1 MKLIS
6 IKITIIFLFLT
17 TPGAW
22 AMGRRPPVEE
32 EIPVFQPPT
41 PAPLSLT
48 LGNCYELALRRSETV
63 AIQKEEIKEAEAQFF
78 IASSEAMGDVDFI
91 LQRTLQQEL
100 KAGGDE
106 SVSGSFRD
114 PDRRE
119 RRFTVTQPLFQGFKA
134 LGALTGAGSLRHQQK
149 EEWRRARQLLLL
161 DVAQAFY
168 GLLRERRNVDTVSG
182 IYSLFQERI
191 KELSGREE
199 IGRSR
204 ASEVV
209 TAQARLKVL
218 EAERARSV
226 GALAAAQNL
235 LEFLTGIK
243 LAGRELSE
251 EEFSSLVPRVLE
263 DYLESMESRPDV
275 EAAKQA
281 AKTAWRAVIVEQS
294 AFWPEVTM
302 EHNQYDRR
310 EGLQA
315 QIDWDF
321 LFKITVPLSRG
332 GETIGK
338 VKQAVSR
345 WKKSK
350 LAYRKARRE
359 ASLDIQQNY
368 EHWTT
373 SLEETRALAD
383 AVKASEEN
391 FRLQKDEYAH
401 NLVSN
406 LDVLEALESLRQT
419 RREANAA
426 HYQMKENYWR
436 LRVAAGEVL

>member
-6 IKITIIFLFLT
+6 IRITLLFLFLAI
-17 TPGAW
+17 PVAW
-22 AMGRRPPVEE
+22 AMGRRPPVEDQVL
-32 EIPVFQPPT
+32 ISPSS
-41 PAPLSLT
+41 PLKLT
-48 LGNCYELALRRSETV
+48 LGDCYELALRRSETV

-78 IASSEAMGDVDFI
+78 IASSEAIGDLDFI
-91 LQRTLQQEL
+91 MQRTLQQEL
-100 KAGGDE
+100 PTTSDE

-119 RRFTVTQPLFQGFKA
+119 RRFTLTQPLFQGFKA
-134 LGALTGAGSLRHQQK
+134 LGALTGAGSLRRQQK

-168 GLLRERRNVDTVSG
+168 GLLRERKNVETVTG

-191 KELSGREE
+191 KELTGREE

-204 ASEVV
+204 TSEVV

-235 LEFLTGIK
+235 LEFLTGIQ
-243 LAGRELSE
+243 LDGRELYE
-251 EEFSSLVPRVLE
+251 EGFSSDVPRVLE

-281 AKTAWRAVIVEQS
+281 AKTAWQAVIVEQS
-294 AFWPEVTM
+294 AFWPKVTL
-302 EHNQYDRR
+302 EHNRYDRR
-310 EGLQA
+310 EGLQS
-315 QIDWDF
+315 QIDWDL
-321 LFKITVPLSRG
+321 LFKINVPLSRG
-332 GETIGK
+332 GETLGK

-345 WKKSK
+345 WKKAK
-350 LAYRKARRE
+350 LAYRKAKRE
-359 ASLDIQQNY
+359 AALDIKQNY

-373 SLEETRALAD
+373 SLEETQALTE
-383 AVKASEEN
+383 AVRGSEEN
-391 FRLQKDEYAH
+391 FRLQKEEYAH

-406 LDVLEALESLRQT
+406 LDVLEALRSLHET

-426 HYQMKENYWR
+426 HYRMKENYWR
-436 LRVAAGEVL
+436 LRVASGEVL